1 MDGRE
6 GPQGKDERVAN
17 ERRDRET
24 KRQFNQW
31 KRG

>member
-24 KRQFNQW
+24 KRQ
-31 KRG
+31 KIL